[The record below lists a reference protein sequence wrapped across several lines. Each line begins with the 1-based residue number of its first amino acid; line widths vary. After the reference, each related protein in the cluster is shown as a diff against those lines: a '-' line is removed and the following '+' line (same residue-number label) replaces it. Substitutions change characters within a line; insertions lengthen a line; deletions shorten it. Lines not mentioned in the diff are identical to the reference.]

1 MSDDY
6 FVPVKIL
13 FIPVFAMLVSACQQT
28 PIITEIGRQTETT
41 LPAAP
46 PTAPIPSRTE
56 AASELGNPPVNN
68 IEIFAGLTYTNPDGN
83 RVIQGEGMLPFRQ
96 PVDIPLP
103 AKAIWLVATRMNNGI
118 IWTAALE
125 DGRSFSFRM
134 DDKGNVVGEPAI
146 VELPPGMP
154 PAAISDGE
162 VFSLIQVQDAHQS
175 VLSHPIYL
183 PLSDSRAY
191 ITTDGKLKI
200 IDANDGL
207 VSSLDGNAL
216 LDARIVKDE
225 RDRLLLLSDPT
236 HKYAHGVLGDPLE
249 ATAVT
254 LIETFPEA
262 SIVRH
267 IHLPDHE
274 VIEGIAPIWADMTG
288 DGQREIIVTVSDLD
302 LGAGIV
308 ILDEIGE
315 RLAEGPKMGIP
326 FRWRHQI
333 AVSRF
338 GSGANIEL
346 AVVRTPH
353 IGGNIEFYQLKDG
366 ELSITAEFPGV
377 TSHTLGSRNLD
388 LAAAGDF
395 DGDGSSELLVLSPD
409 LREYIAVRRTT
420 AGAERVW
427 GLPVDGVASS
437 NLAGAP
443 LPGGGIVLGIGRS
456 DHILR
461 LWIPQE

>member
-1 MSDDY
+1 M
-6 FVPVKIL
+6 
-13 FIPVFAMLVSACQQT
+13 VFAFLVSACQQT
-28 PIITEIGRQTETT
+28 PVITEIGGQIETDFPT
-41 LPAAP
+41 SRI
-46 PTAPIPSRTE
+46 TAPSPSHTE
-56 AASELGNPPVNN
+56 AASELENPPVNN

-83 RVIQGEGMLPFRQ
+83 RIIQGEGMLPVRQ

-103 AKAIWLVATRMNNGI
+103 GKAIWLVATPMNDGI
-118 IWTAALE
+118 VWTAALE
-125 DGRSFSFRM
+125 NGRTHSYRM
-134 DDKGNVVGEPAI
+134 NEKGIIVGEPALNEFP
-146 VELPPGMP
+146 VGMP
-154 PAAISDGE
+154 PVGISDGE
-162 VFSLIQVQDAHQS
+162 VFSLMKVQDAHQS
-175 VLSHPIYL
+175 VLSHPIFL

-207 VSSLDGNAL
+207 VSSLDVNAL
-216 LDARIVKDE
+216 PDARIVRDE
-225 RDRLLLLSDPT
+225 RDRLLLLSEPT
-236 HKYAHGVLGDPLE
+236 HRYTHGVLGDQLE
-249 ATAVT
+249 AAAIT

-262 SIVRH
+262 SIVRQ

-308 ILDEIGE
+308 ILDESGE
-315 RLAEGPKMGIP
+315 RLAEGPKMGMP

-338 GSGANIEL
+338 GTEANLEL

-366 ELSITAEFPGV
+366 ELSIKAEFPGV

-409 LREYIAVRRTT
+409 LREYIAVSRTT

-443 LPGGGIVLGIGRS
+443 LPGGEIVLGVGRT

-461 LWIPQE
+461 FWIPQE